1 MRTATSRRVDYE
13 LRATAGDARAGRLT
27 VGDATLETPTLF
39 PVLNFYAGGME
50 RSVFGGGVHRTVKE
64 CLIGADRVGGTEYD
78 NHVDGLMTSVS
89 SLTDYN
95 ITRDRLESYLS
106 TPIKERDIF
115 SPLSGVLFVDSG
127 GYKFLDSDELDGSN
141 FELEIDQAT
150 VYEIQLK
157 LGADVIVNLDHPIAP
172 DDDHETRIEK
182 ARKTAANIEEFVTLS
197 ARFDGA
203 RYLTLHG
210 YNYSMMDAFLD
221 EVTNVVPLETLQE
234 TFDGIALGS
243 LVPKKDN
250 RDALITAITDC
261 RQIMHDWEFERYPLH
276 VLGISS
282 RSMPLLAA
290 LGADSFD
297 SMTYIY
303 NAINGKYSTS
313 LMNSEPVDDV
323 DFSACDCPIC
333 TNETL
338 VGWMRGEDVAY
349 QKDKLGPVA
358 MHNLI
363 THMREVREIRRCIQT
378 GETGPLIEYIES
390 NVARDKRIR
399 KYAHQ
404 VVNDALGG
412 YF

>member
-1 MRTATSRRVDYE
+1 MRQATTQEVNYTVN
-13 LRATAGDARAGRLT
+13 ATAGQARAGRLT
-27 VGDATLETPTLF
+27 TPNATVQTPTLF

-64 CLIGADRVGGTEYD
+64 CLIGADRVGGEEYSEYF
-78 NHVDGLMTSVS
+78 DGVMTSVA

-95 ITRDRLESYLS
+95 ISRERYEDYLS
-106 TPIKERDIF
+106 IPIKERDIF
-115 SPLSGVLFVDSG
+115 EPLSGMLFLDSG
-127 GYKFLDSDELDGSN
+127 GFKFLNSDEIDGSD
-141 FELEIDQAT
+141 FEVEIDQRT
-150 VYEIQLK
+150 IYEMQQK
-157 LGADVIVNLDHPIAP
+157 MGGDMIVNLDHPIAP
-172 DDDHETRIEK
+172 DDDYDTRIEK
-182 ARKTAANIEEFVTLS
+182 ARKTGANIAEFVEIS
-197 ARFDGA
+197 SDFEGA

-221 EVTNVVPLETLQE
+221 EITDAVPLEILQE
-234 TFDGIALGS
+234 TFDGVALGS

-250 RDALITAITDC
+250 RDALITAVTDC
-261 RQIMHDWEFERYPLH
+261 RQIMRDWGFENRPLH

-282 RSMPLLAA
+282 RAIPLLAA

-297 SMTYIY
+297 SMTYMY
-303 NAINGKYSTS
+303 HAINGKYSRS
-313 LMNSEPVDDV
+313 LMEAEPVDEV
-323 DFSACDCPIC
+323 DFTTCDCPVC
-333 TNETL
+333 NNDTL
-338 VGWMRGEDVAY
+338 VGMMRKEGTEY
-349 QKDKLGPVA
+349 RKDEIGPVA

-363 THMREVREIRRCIQT
+363 IHMREVRDIRRRIQT

-399 KYAHQ
+399 QYAHQ